1 MMTLTILST
10 LYSIFGLMR
19 FKKLYGN
26 YDIFDQDPKL
36 WLMLLVIA
44 ISNSF
49 AMGIYYTLTYLP

>member
-1 MMTLTILST
+1 MITLTVLST

-26 YDIFDQDPKL
+26 YDIFDKDPKL

>member
-1 MMTLTILST
+1 MITITILSA

-36 WLMLLVIA
+36 WTMLLVIA

>member
-1 MMTLTILST
+1 MITITILST

-26 YDIFDQDPKL
+26 YDIFDKDPKL

>member
-36 WLMLLVIA
+36 WLMLLVIGYYQT
-44 ISNSF
+44 S
-49 AMGIYYTLTYLP
+49 IY